1 MAHRP
6 RKTTSEIIG
15 IPLYS
20 RMIVSVDRNQK
31 IARVAMK
38 QTCFQLSIHGN

>member
-1 MAHRP
+1 MIRRL
-6 RKTTSEIIG
+6 RKTTPEITG
-15 IPLYS
+15 IPPHS
-20 RMIVSVDRNQK
+20 RMLVPVDWNQK